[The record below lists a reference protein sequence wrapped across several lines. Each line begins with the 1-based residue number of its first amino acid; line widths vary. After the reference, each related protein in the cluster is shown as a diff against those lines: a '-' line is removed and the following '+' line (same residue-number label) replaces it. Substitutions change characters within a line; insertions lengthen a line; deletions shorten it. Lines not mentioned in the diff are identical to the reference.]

1 MQYRYYYLLDLRT
14 IHTARE
20 IEQIETISDVLFLL
34 YAAEL
39 SEELLRALRQKCR
52 RVAFLLPMS
61 ENVPLFQILQ
71 TYRRM

>member
-1 MQYRYYYLLDLRT
+1 MRYRYYYLLDLRT

-61 ENVPLFQILQ
+61 ENVPLFKILQ

>member
-1 MQYRYYYLLDLRT
+1 MRYRYYYLLDLRT
-14 IHTARE
+14 IHTAGE

-61 ENVPLFQILQ
+61 ENVPLFKILQ